1 MAIPGIQQ
9 PEFLTVDERLRLRKF
24 DGVFDFALAWY
35 QDPET
40 NYLVDGKRDAYDQE
54 RLSRMYHYLEQRGEL
69 YFIEVQEQGK
79 YVPIGDVAFWQE
91 DMPIVIGNRDYR
103 GQQIGRRVVSA
114 LVQRG
119 RELGYD
125 HLEVDEI
132 YQWNEGSRRCFE
144 IVGFRAYEKTEKGHR
159 YRLML

>member
-40 NYLVDGKRDAYDQE
+40 NYLVDGKRAAYDQE

-79 YVPIGDVAFWQE
+79 YVPIGDVAFWQA